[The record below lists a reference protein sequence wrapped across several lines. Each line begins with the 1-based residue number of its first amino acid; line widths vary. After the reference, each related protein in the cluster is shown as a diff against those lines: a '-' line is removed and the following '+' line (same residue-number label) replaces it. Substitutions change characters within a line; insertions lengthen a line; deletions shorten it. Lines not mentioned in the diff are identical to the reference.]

1 MVLLAVVAVLVMSYA
16 TSFKAYLQQRD
27 QIRTLQ
33 DQIAQR
39 QAEITA
45 LQKEKAR
52 WSDPAY
58 VRAQARERLMYV
70 MPGETGFQVIGRDG
84 QPLDPVDSLP
94 ASTPVADGPGQGWW
108 NTAWQSVVIAGQST
122 DSVLGAA
129 N

>member
-1 MVLLAVVAVLVMSYA
+1 VLLAVVAMLVMSYA

-33 DQIAQR
+33 AQIAQR

-52 WSDPAY
+52 WHDPAY

-84 QPLDPVDSLP
+84 QPLDPVDALP
-94 ASTPVADGPGQGWW
+94 ASSAASDGPGQGWW
-108 NTAWQSVVIAGQST
+108 NTAWQSVVIAGRST
-122 DSVLGAA
+122 DSVLGGT